1 MIPVDLVDR
10 FFDISLNNM
19 KYFDCKI
26 GSNVTA
32 WQESRRTNLLI
43 SHSKN
48 INNSLLATAFIL
60 VSPNL
65 NLTQNKKGLIETNSY
80 M

>member
-10 FFDISLNNM
+10 FFDISLNNIIN
-19 KYFDCKI
+19 FDYKI

-32 WQESRRTNLLI
+32 WQESRPTNLLI
-43 SHSKN
+43 SHCKHKH
-48 INNSLLATAFIL
+48 IIAFIL